1 MNSLQLIDQLK
12 VGGRLIAPVG
22 GQAQDQQLVQVTK
35 NPDGSVKREEL
46 MGVVYVPLTDR
57 ESQWPSR

>member
-1 MNSLQLIDQLK
+1 MSSLQLIDQLK

-22 GQAQDQQLVQVTK
+22 GQASDQELVQVTK
-35 NPDGSVKREEL
+35 NADGSVRRETL